1 MFYRAISDYL
11 LDLHKHFPV
20 LFITGPRQSG
30 KTTLAKALFKNLPY
44 VLLESPDTKRK
55 ALNDPRQ
62 FLDSFPNGAILD
74 EVQNAPEL
82 FSYLQEMVDENRKL
96 RFVLTG
102 SQNFLLNEK
111 ITQSLAGR
119 AGLAILLPL
128 SLSELKKPKTFLE
141 VILKGFYPAIYS
153 EGIRPGLFY
162 PSYTQTYLERDVRQM
177 KNIGNLSQFD
187 TFLRLCAGRVGQIMN
202 LSSLA
207 TDTGVSV
214 NTIKAWLSI
223 LEASY
228 LIVLLKPYHKN
239 FNKRLIKSPKLY
251 FTDTGLA
258 CHLLGIK
265 TEEQLSTHYGIGAL
279 FENLIIMEVLKHRLN
294 QGERDGLYY
303 WRDSKGL
310 EIDLLIDNG
319 TNLQAI
325 EMKSGK
331 TFNADFLKNI
341 SSWAIHS
348 KVKATNSFVIYGGD
362 SSQRL
367 KEGSLVSWR
376 DLDTVLI
383 K

>member
-119 AGLAILLPL
+119 TGLAILLPL